1 MQSDIAEHL
10 LFIYEQPP
18 FYDINDISLP
28 IVLIDAIDIIST
40 LYCITLL
47 LCGCI
52 FNVKV
57 LQDTWND
64 LPNRQF
70 LELKQLFPEIY
81 DNKVH
86 QPLKYEI
93 VQYHWNK
100 SKFNRMD
107 CKI

>member
-1 MQSDIAEHL
+1 MQDFERRNKKSKNCAKRFFNYRFNIT
-10 LFIYEQPP
+10 
-18 FYDINDISLP
+18 
-28 IVLIDAIDIIST
+28 IST

-93 VQYHWNK
+93 V
-100 SKFNRMD
+100 
-107 CKI
+107 